1 MKQSLRAKRMARRQR
16 RMKQASKL
24 NLVSLMDI
32 FTILVFFLLV
42 NSSDVEVLQRDKSI
56 ELPTSISDQVPADS
70 LIVRISDK
78 DILVG
83 GRRVASVADVM
94 IDTNSKIA
102 ALETELAYQASRAGP
117 LTAEEQQLGRP
128 VNIMGDKAIPYSLL
142 KKIMAS
148 CAAAD
153 YRNISLVVA
162 YQESGDANANATG
175 PES

>member
-1 MKQSLRAKRMARRQR
+1 
-16 RMKQASKL
+16 
-24 NLVSLMDI
+24 I

-94 IDTNSKIA
+94 IDTNSKIV

-117 LTAEEQQLGRP
+117 LTAEEQQL
-128 VNIMGDKAIPYSLL
+128 
-142 KKIMAS
+142 
-148 CAAAD
+148 
-153 YRNISLVVA
+153 
-162 YQESGDANANATG
+162 
-175 PES
+175 